1 MAAVVVVTA
10 AAVAVA
16 FTAVAVAFTAAS
28 RAEDSTAASQ
38 AVDFMAADFTTVDF
52 HGFHHGF
59 HRHVFVGLGFGPY
72 YDEYYPYD
80 YYDDGCYIVHR
91 RVMTRYGWRI
101 RPVQLCG

>member
-1 MAAVVVVTA
+1 MVVVVTA
-10 AAVAVA
+10 AAAVA
-16 FTAVAVAFTAAS
+16 FTAVAVDFTPAS
-28 RAEDSTAASQ
+28 RAVDST
-38 AVDFMAADFTTVDF
+38 
-52 HGFHHGF
+52 GF

-72 YDEYYPYD
+72 YDDYYPYD